1 MKITRLCRLGLFA
14 SVLALAAP
22 AWADDPVDEFSLMTY
37 NVMRFSYEDRDKD
50 GQKDNFK
57 PEEQIS
63 ALLEVLK
70 KNRPDVL
77 AVEEMGDAASF
88 TIFTQRVAS
97 AGLDYPHSEYFIMP
111 EATIGLAVLSRF
123 PIVER
128 RPISNEAYTIGH
140 ETLPVQ
146 RGFLNVDIQV
156 NPHYRFRLLV
166 AHLKSKLYHP
176 LGQTEMRRNE
186 ARLLNKN
193 VRRMLKRNPEL
204 NLVVV
209 GDMNDTIRSAVLRE
223 LIGSPPSLFDLRPL
237 DAVGDLWTHYWEYQ
251 ESYERLDYILVSK
264 GMHPEVMLDKCR
276 VVRDPLTYTAS
287 DHRPVIAVFRAQ
299 ERTAE
304 SSESG
309 KNESAP

>member
-1 MKITRLCRLGLFA
+1 MTKSRALAWLLFALGL
-14 SVLALAAP
+14 SGIGPVRAAD
-22 AWADDPVDEFSLMTY
+22 AADEFSLMTY

-57 PEEQIS
+57 PEEQIT

-70 KNRPDVL
+70 KNHPDVL
-77 AVEEMGDAASF
+77 AVEEMGDVASF
-88 TIFTQRVAS
+88 TIFTQRVA
-97 AGLDYPHSEYFIMP
+97 AVGLDYPHSEYFIMP
-111 EATIGLAVLSRF
+111 EASIGLAVLSRF
-123 PIVER
+123 PIVQR
-128 RPISNEAYTIGH
+128 HHIANETYTIGH

-156 NPHYRFRLLV
+156 NPEYRFRLLV

-223 LIGSPPSLFDLRPL
+223 LIGSPPSLFDLRPK
-237 DAVGDLWTHYWEYQ
+237 DAVGDLWTHFWDYQ
-251 ESYERLDYILVSK
+251 ESYERLDYILVSE
-264 GMHPEVMLDKCR
+264 GMQPEVVAERCL
-276 VVRDPLTYTAS
+276 VVRDPLTYVAS
-287 DHRPVIAVFRAQ
+287 DHRPVMAWFKAQ
-299 ERTAE
+299 EQTAV
-304 SSESG
+304 SSESDKTG
-309 KNESAP
+309 SAP